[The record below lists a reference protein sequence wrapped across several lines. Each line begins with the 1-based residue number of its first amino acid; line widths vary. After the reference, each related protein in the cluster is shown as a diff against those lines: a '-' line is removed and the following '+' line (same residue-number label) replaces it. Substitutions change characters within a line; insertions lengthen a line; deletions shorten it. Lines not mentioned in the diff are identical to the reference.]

1 MHCYGAHT
9 FHTQRFEYFKS
20 YKLSVKAKYSFHPAA
35 GVCLSSPVDTFYVL
49 GSDKELFGLTHTS
62 LVFAPARGRWVAFHH
77 FINLP
82 LLSDGRLSSLIT
94 APCWPT
100 PTSHSC
106 PWACTPGTSWRRQI
120 AAIGVSYLEHM
131 IYEMSGNFCFQGASA
146 APHRA
151 PARPLLLWGRDL
163 HQLGAGL

>member
-1 MHCYGAHT
+1 MASFLNHAKAECHVHCYGAHT

-49 GSDKELFGLTHTS
+49 GSDKELFGHTHTS
-62 LVFAPARGRWVAFHH
+62 LVFAPARGRWGSISSLHQLTLAVTM
-77 FINLP
+77 
-82 LLSDGRLSSLIT
+82 SGGRLSSLIT

-106 PWACTPGTSWRRQI
+106 PWACTPGTSRRRQI
-120 AAIGVSYLEHM
+120 VAIGVSYLEH
-131 IYEMSGNFCFQGASA
+131 ILVY
-146 APHRA
+146 
-151 PARPLLLWGRDL
+151 
-163 HQLGAGL
+163 